1 MSSEPINSVDAARG
15 ASRLITDA
23 IEQLVRIVEAM
34 HANISAAP
42 APIGPGTNGKAGG
55 IAGFVY
61 QTIRLVNSGVRSG
74 VDAGLALAAERVATQ
89 LPSAQWDAVLSALN
103 GVLGDYLE
111 QTANPLALRMRFRLA
126 GQDLPADLGQLP
138 DPNPERP
145 GRVLIAIHGLCMSDQ
160 QFTRKGHNHIEALAA
175 EFGYTP
181 LYLRYNSGRHISQN
195 GRELA
200 GQLEQLLQAWPQ
212 PVEEFLLVC
221 HSMGGLLLR
230 SALHYAAEAKLGWPA
245 KLGKVIFLGT
255 PHHGAP
261 LERGG
266 NWLESSLGHS
276 PYTAPI
282 ARLGMLRSA
291 GVTDLRHG
299 NLLDQDWQGRDRFE
313 PGSDPRS
320 PLPLPG
326 GIQFYAA
333 AASTGARENDTSD
346 RLLGDGLVP
355 VASAFGRHPEADRQ
369 LALPAERQWL
379 GYRLNHLDLLSDA
392 TLFQQLRAWVAAPQA

>member
-1 MSSEPINSVDAARG
+1 MPVSI
-15 ASRLITDA
+15 
-23 IEQLVRIVEAM
+23 
-34 HANISAAP
+34 
-42 APIGPGTNGKAGG
+42 
-55 IAGFVY
+55 
-61 QTIRLVNSGVRSG
+61 
-74 VDAGLALAAERVATQ
+74 
-89 LPSAQWDAVLSALN
+89 
-103 GVLGDYLE
+103 
-111 QTANPLALRMRFRLA
+111 
-126 GQDLPADLGQLP
+126 
-138 DPNPERP
+138 PERS

-160 QFTRKGHNHIEALAA
+160 QWTRKGHNHIDALAT

-212 PVEEFLLVC
+212 PVEELLVVS

-230 SALHYAAEAKLGWPA
+230 SALHHAAVADLTWPA
-245 KLGKVIFLGT
+245 KLSKVIFLGT

-266 NWLESSLGHS
+266 NWLENTLGHS

-299 NLLDQDWQGRDRFE
+299 NMLDQDWQGRDRFA

-320 PLPLPG
+320 PLPLPA
-326 GIQFYAA
+326 GIRFYAA
-333 AASTGARENDTSD
+333 AASTGAREQDVSD

-355 VASAFGRHPEADRQ
+355 VASAFGRHPEAEHQ
-369 LALPAERQWL
+369 LAFDAERQWL
-379 GYRLNHLDLLSDA
+379 GYRLNHLDLLNDA
-392 TLFQQLRAWVAAPQA
+392 ALFQQLRAWVASPKA